1 MVDKYDLQYYIM
13 YKIIAF
19 GIIYITVIIKED
31 ENLNNNI
38 LQSYYLIW

>member
-1 MVDKYDLQYYIM
+1 M

-31 ENLNNNI
+31 KNYNNV
-38 LQSYYLIW
+38 LQSYYSI

>member
-31 ENLNNNI
+31 ENYNNV
-38 LQSYYLIW
+38 L